1 MKWKLIIKSW
11 PFSLNKHKRKWQIFE
26 ISWKVSTAFFV
37 RMKRVNQRVAKKN
50 IKVEKIDRRRT
61 CDKNVCGGRII
72 ENRANTDLEDNV

>member
-1 MKWKLIIKSW
+1 
-11 PFSLNKHKRKWQIFE
+11 
-26 ISWKVSTAFFV
+26 
-37 RMKRVNQRVAKKN
+37 MKRVNQKVAKKN